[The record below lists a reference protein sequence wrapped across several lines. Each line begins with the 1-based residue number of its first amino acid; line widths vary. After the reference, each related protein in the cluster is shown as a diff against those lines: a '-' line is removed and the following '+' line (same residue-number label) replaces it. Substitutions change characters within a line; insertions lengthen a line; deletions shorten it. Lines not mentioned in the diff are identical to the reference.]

1 VTFILAAANTAA
13 IPVPIRPEPITE
25 AVEKIEVEDCDIG
38 EV

>member
-1 VTFILAAANTAA
+1 LAAAKTAA

-25 AVEKIEVEDCDIG
+25 AVEKTGLEDCDIS